1 MAVVFHAAAAQRRA
15 RQAQPA
21 EIHILSV
28 SLGLRASLYLEPIP
42 PPSEIHAAAL
52 LCLLRGAQQWDR
64 ACAPKKLKKKKEKKE
79 EEGKNQERYQGREKK
94 EKEEC
99 KIKNATSHSEAQRKV
114 YFFCKEK
121 ETTGCEGLIT
131 LNLLHN

>member
-1 MAVVFHAAAAQRRA
+1 MAVVFHAAAAQCRA

-52 LCLLRGAQQWDR
+52 LCSLRGAQRWDR
-64 ACAPKKLKKKKEKKE
+64 ARAPKRLKKKKEKKRRGQEPRNATKTGE
-79 EEGKNQERYQGREKK
+79 EE
-94 EKEEC
+94 
-99 KIKNATSHSEAQRKV
+99 RKRA
-114 YFFCKEK
+114 
-121 ETTGCEGLIT
+121 
-131 LNLLHN
+131 